1 VRAALLTDLYE
12 FTMLDSYIEL
22 GMTGTAVF
30 EFFVRRLPPTRNYL
44 VAAGLETVI
53 EYLQSLTWSDDE
65 VRWLRQSGCIGT
77 AAADYLRGFRFDGDV
92 DAMPEGTP
100 CFADEPLLRIAAA
113 LPAAQLVESRIM
125 NILHYQTLIASKASR
140 CRCAAG
146 ERLLVDF
153 GFRRSHGGE
162 AGLWAARASYI
173 AGFDGTA
180 TVCAGFDYG
189 IPLFGT
195 MAHSFVQAHAR
206 ETDAF
211 RDFLRTSRKPTT
223 LLVDTY
229 DTLRAVS
236 LAADA
241 AVAEQAR
248 SGRRMLRAVR
258 LDSGDLAAL
267 ARQTRRLLDS
277 RGLHDTQIF
286 CSGGLDEIAIADLLA
301 EEAPIDGFGV
311 GTSLDVSADAPYLDC
326 AYKLEEYDGI
336 ARRKRSTGK
345 ATWPGRKQ
353 VWRRRAADGTA
364 CGDVLGIEGE
374 SSDGEALLRPV
385 LRGGLCVAPSPDL
398 ATIRDRARSER
409 ERLPAPLLSLR
420 TRSEYPV
427 TVSDRLKALAEDCD
441 RRNA

>member
-1 VRAALLTDLYE
+1 MRAALLTDLYE
-12 FTMLDSYIEL
+12 FTMLDSYLEL

-44 VAAGLETVI
+44 MAAGLETVI
-53 EYLQSLTWSDDE
+53 EYLQSLSWSDE
-65 VRWLRQSGCIGT
+65 ELRWLRQSGCIG
-77 AAADYLRGFRFDGDV
+77 AAASDYLRGFRFEGDV

-100 CFADEPLLRIAAA
+100 CFADEPLLRITAA
-113 LPAAQLVESRIM
+113 LPAAQLVESRVM

-146 ERLLVDF
+146 DRLLVDF

-180 TVCAGFDYG
+180 TVQAGFDFG

-195 MAHSFVQAHAR
+195 MAHSYVQAHAR
-206 ETDAF
+206 EAGAF

-229 DTLRAVS
+229 DTLRAVAA
-236 LAADA
+236 AADTA
-241 AVAEQAR
+241 AAEQAR
-248 SGRRMLRAVR
+248 SGRRMLQAVR
-258 LDSGDLAAL
+258 LDSGDLNAL
-267 ARQTRRLLDS
+267 ARETRRLLDE

-286 CSGGLDEIAIADLLA
+286 CSGGLDEIAIEDLTGA
-301 EEAPIDGFGV
+301 GAPIDGFGV

-326 AYKLEEYDGI
+326 AYKLEEYAGV
-336 ARRKRSTGK
+336 ARRKRSAGK

-364 CGDVLGIEGE
+364 CGDLIGVEDE
-374 SSDGEALLRPV
+374 SADGEPLLHPV
-385 LRGGLCVAPSPDL
+385 LRGGRRVAPAPDL
-398 ATIRDRARSER
+398 FTIRAHARSER
-409 ERLPAPLLSLR
+409 EWLPAPLLALR
-420 TRSEYPV
+420 ARGEYPV
-427 TVSDRLKALAEDCD
+427 TISDRLRSLAAECD
-441 RRNA
+441 ARCE